1 MKKRMATIVLSAV
14 MVVSLLAG
22 CGTQNAAPEPA
33 PAPADSEA
41 APEEAA
47 PEEEVSEEAPSGEGV
62 TLEFQ
67 QWWEPE
73 LPDGVLAE
81 ICQNFTD
88 ETGIK
93 IELLSNPY
101 ADTKT
106 QIAAGASTGTMADV
120 VGLDGA
126 WVYDFGRQEA
136 ILNLSELMDA
146 DGYDSST
153 ISNPTYYNGDIY
165 SIGVVN
171 FANPMYVN
179 LDILEQAGVEEVPTT
194 WSEFLDAC
202 EKITKNTDAAAYA
215 IPLSTEAPNGIQN
228 QFMTLLWGSGK
239 SMLTAD
245 GKPNLAGNED
255 LVSVLELVKTMNDK
269 GYLSAGM
276 MAMKEQDM
284 VNEFENGRLAFM
296 IDGIAHLT
304 LIKTEAPDIN
314 FTVMNYPVMD
324 GYDGTI
330 GMEAASWGIGI
341 AANSEH
347 PQEALQFIEYLLS
360 PEVGSKLA
368 VEANG
373 FPGSTEATPDYSA
386 SDETFVKV
394 YELSQ
399 SCTLV
404 NEFMGAPVAEDLMR
418 SFNEE
423 LVLYLDGDT
432 ETPEEVLEAAQK
444 AWDAQY

>member
-1 MKKRMATIVLSAV
+1 MKKQTTAIILTAAMGI
-14 MVVSLLAG
+14 SLLTG
-22 CGTQNAAPEPA
+22 CGKQETAPDTAAP
-33 PAPADSEA
+33 DTDTA
-41 APEEAA
+41 AETPA
-47 PEEEVSEEAPSGEGV
+47 PEEEVSEEAASGEAV

-88 ETGIK
+88 ETGIN

-126 WVYDFGRQEA
+126 WVYDFGQQGA
-136 ILNLSELMDA
+136 ILNLSELMEA
-146 DGYDSST
+146 DGYDSSV

-171 FANPMYVN
+171 YANPMYVN
-179 LDILEQAGVEEVPTT
+179 LDILEQAGVEEVPAT

-202 EKITKNTDAAAYA
+202 AKITENTDAAAFA

-228 QFMTLLWGSGK
+228 QFMTWLWGSGK
-239 SMLTAD
+239 SMLTED

-255 LVSVLELVKTMNDK
+255 LVSVLELVKTMNDN
-269 GYLSAGM
+269 GYLSPGI

-330 GMEAASWGIGI
+330 GLEAASWGIGI

-347 PQEALQFIEYLLS
+347 PQEALAFIEYLLS
-360 PEVGSKLA
+360 PEVGAKLA
-368 VEANG
+368 EQANG
-373 FPGSTEATPDYSA
+373 FPGSTEAKPDYSA
-386 SDETFVKV
+386 NDETFVKV
-394 YELSQ
+394 YEMSQ
-399 SCTLV
+399 NSTLV

-418 SFNEE
+418 SFNEQ
-423 LVLYLDGDT
+423 LVLYLDGDI
-432 ETPEEVLEAAQK
+432 ENPEDVLTAAQE